1 MRTVRW
7 LGGIS
12 LLWALSSHAD
22 VIQYQGLDGRRYFA
36 NAVPATGTVQ
46 PLPALR
52 PRLARATA
60 RENQQARMMSLVY
73 PLAQQYDIDANLV
86 RAIIEVES
94 NFDAQ
99 AVSTAGAQGLMQL
112 MPETATRYQVQQP
125 FDPRANVEGGIRY
138 LKDLWQRFGEI
149 CRVCWRPIMP
159 ARARWSAL
167 AAYHPIRKPG
177 AMSLGYLHCMEL
189 IPPLQKSIAIE
200 LRKAVYS
207 LQTYRANAPQG
218 AA

>member
-1 MRTVRW
+1 MRTVRL

-22 VIQYQGLDGRRYFA
+22 IIQYHGLDGRRYFA
-36 NAVPATGTVQ
+36 NAVPASGTVQ
-46 PLPALR
+46 PVPTLGPQ
-52 PRLARATA
+52 PARAA
-60 RENQQARMMSLVY
+60 AHENPQVRTRSLVY

-86 RAIIEVES
+86 RAIIAVES

-138 LKDLWQRFGEI
+138 LKDLWQRFGGDLP
-149 CRVCWRPIMP
+149 RV
-159 ARARWSAL
+159 L
-167 AAYHPIRKPG
+167 AAYNAGEG
-177 AMSLGYLHCMEL
+177 AVERFGG
-189 IPPLQKSIAIE
+189 IPPYPETQRYVARVLALYGGNTTSAKIYRYPTAQGSILFTDIP
-200 LRKAVYS
+200 R
-207 LQTYRANAPQG
+207 
-218 AA
+218 

>member
-46 PLPALR
+46 PLPALL
-52 PRLARATA
+52 PRLARAATP
-60 RENQQARMMSLVY
+60 ENQQARMMSLVY

-86 RAIIEVES
+86 RAIIAVES

-138 LKDLWQRFGEI
+138 LKELWQRFGGDLP
-149 CRVCWRPIMP
+149 RV
-159 ARARWSAL
+159 L
-167 AAYHPIRKPG
+167 AAYNAGEG
-177 AMSLGYLHCMEL
+177 AVERFGG
-189 IPPLQKSIAIE
+189 IPPYPETRRYVARVLALYGVNTTSAKIYRYRTAQGSILFTDIP
-200 LRKAVYS
+200 R
-207 LQTYRANAPQG
+207 
-218 AA
+218 